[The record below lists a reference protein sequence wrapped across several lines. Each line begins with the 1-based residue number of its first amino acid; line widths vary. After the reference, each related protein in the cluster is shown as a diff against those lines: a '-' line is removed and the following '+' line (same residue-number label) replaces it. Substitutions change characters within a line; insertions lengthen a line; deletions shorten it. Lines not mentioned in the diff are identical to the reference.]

1 MSNKYLY
8 QLSYLP
14 VKLQR
19 EKIKTTLYTPLTYS
33 LSHEM
38 GSTPAPNQLHYEGV
52 SISLEFGDC
61 LNEKNKI
68 KIEFFNFTIFTV
80 NFSHEIFSDF
90 FTVGKRPNSRRS
102 SKRLYVG

>member
-61 LNEKNKI
+61 LNENKKNK
-68 KIEFFNFTIFTV
+68 KNRVLQFYSLSPLIFHTKSSV
-80 NFSHEIFSDF
+80 IFS
-90 FTVGKRPNSRRS
+90 P
-102 SKRLYVG
+102 